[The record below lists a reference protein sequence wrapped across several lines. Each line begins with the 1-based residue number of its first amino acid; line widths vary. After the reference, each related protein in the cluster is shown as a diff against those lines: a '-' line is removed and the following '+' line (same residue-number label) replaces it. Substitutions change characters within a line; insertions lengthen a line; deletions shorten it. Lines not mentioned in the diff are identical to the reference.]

1 MSVRAAPRVEGGP
14 RGWAAVDEVESA
26 CSALYA
32 NEISQKVVFGALL
45 RARPRRAA
53 GMDSWG
59 WAILLAAVTA
69 VSAMLLM
76 ALYDEI
82 SRRKWLAKSGAE
94 RCPPPTPRRT
104 KRLD

>member
-1 MSVRAAPRVEGGP
+1 
-14 RGWAAVDEVESA
+14 
-26 CSALYA
+26 
-32 NEISQKVVFGALL
+32 
-45 RARPRRAA
+45 
-53 GMDSWG
+53 MDSWG

-94 RCPPPTPRRT
+94 PV
-104 KRLD
+104 RLPLLAAQKD

>member
-1 MSVRAAPRVEGGP
+1 ML
-14 RGWAAVDEVESA
+14 
-26 CSALYA
+26 SALLH
-32 NEISQKVVFGALL
+32 NEAKKWFWGLL

-94 RCPPPTPRRT
+94 RLSASHSSPHKKIRLSACVPCPPGS
-104 KRLD
+104 

>member
-14 RGWAAVDEVESA
+14 RGYMERGVFRTSTLE
-26 CSALYA
+26 
-32 NEISQKVVFGALL
+32 QPKVVLGLL

-94 RCPPPTPRRT
+94 PV
-104 KRLD
+104 RLPLLAAQKD